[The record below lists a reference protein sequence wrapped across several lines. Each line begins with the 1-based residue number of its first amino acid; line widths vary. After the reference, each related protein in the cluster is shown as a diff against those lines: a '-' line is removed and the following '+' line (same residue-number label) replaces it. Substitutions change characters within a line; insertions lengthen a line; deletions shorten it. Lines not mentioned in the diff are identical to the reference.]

1 MSQVVVV
8 TTGYAPVN
16 GLRMYYEVRGT
27 GRPLVLLHGGLMTI
41 EDSFGPLLPVLAA
54 ERQVIAT
61 ELQGHGRTADID
73 RDLELRY
80 LADDVAALLDHLG
93 IDQADVLGFS
103 LGGGVAL
110 QLALDHPGRVGRLI
124 LVSVSYA
131 ADGYHQEI
139 SDPAR
144 YPTSTR
150 MPTEEDFRQM
160 RESYVRLAPD
170 PEHFE
175 AFAAKASRAA
185 ANMKGWTADQ
195 LGGITA
201 AALLVF
207 GDHDFIRLEHAV
219 EVHGLIPGAQLA
231 VLPGTT
237 HMGVMRRADLILPL
251 VQDFLAEAR

>member
-1 MSQVVVV
+1 MSQV

-41 EDSFGPLLPVLAA
+41 EESFGPLLPVLAA
-54 ERQVIAT
+54 ERQVIAA

-110 QLALDHPGRVGRLI
+110 QLALDYPGRVGRLI
-124 LVSVSYA
+124 LVSVSYT

-144 YPTSTR
+144 HATSTR
-150 MPTEEDFRQM
+150 MPTAEDFRQM
-160 RESYVRLAPD
+160 REAYARLAPD
-170 PEHFE
+170 PDHFE
-175 AFAAKASRAA
+175 AFAAKASQAA

-201 AALLVF
+201 ATLLVF

-219 EVHGLIPGAQLA
+219 EVHALIPGAQLA
-231 VLPGTT
+231 VLPGAT

-251 VQDFLAEAR
+251 VREFLAEAG

>member
-1 MSQVVVV
+1 MGQV

-41 EDSFGPLLPVLAA
+41 EDSFGPLLPVLGA
-54 ERQVIAT
+54 ERQVIAA

-73 RDLELRY
+73 RELELRY
-80 LADDVAALLDHLG
+80 LADDVVALLDHLG

-103 LGGGVAL
+103 LGGGAAL

-124 LVSVSYA
+124 LVSVSYG

-144 YPTSTR
+144 HATSTR
-150 MPTEEDFRQM
+150 MPTAEDFRQM
-160 RESYVRLAPD
+160 REAYARVAPD
-170 PEHFE
+170 PGHFE
-175 AFAAKASRAA
+175 AFAAKASQAV

-195 LGGITA
+195 LGGIGA
-201 AALLVF
+201 ATLLVF

-219 EVHGLIPGAQLA
+219 QVHGLIPGAQLA
-231 VLPGTT
+231 VLPGAT
-237 HMGVMRRADLILPL
+237 HMGVMRRSDLILPL
-251 VQDFLAEAR
+251 VREFLAETG